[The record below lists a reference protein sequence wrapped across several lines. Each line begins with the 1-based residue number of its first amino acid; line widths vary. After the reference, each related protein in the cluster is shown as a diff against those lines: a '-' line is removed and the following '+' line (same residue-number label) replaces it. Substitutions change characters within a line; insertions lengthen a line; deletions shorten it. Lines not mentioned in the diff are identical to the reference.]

1 MKRYAAKR
9 TVECWVDER
18 LPPERS
24 QRGHEVERNTSRPRI
39 ARSRLARC
47 RLATKRD
54 PAGNSRAEASLS
66 KSSDEPSPSA
76 SDTTAAEWRSQTSP
90 HQRFLTERIA
100 FQSRQQ
106 AGGWIATRL
115 ARSQSPLILHA
126 RRSKLLRPPRI
137 DSWASELACPHHFCR
152 TVAAGTRGVSQ
163 RMVRRGSPVRVRKRA
178 SIYKRV
184 CRGRTCRA
192 GGR

>member
-54 PAGNSRAEASLS
+54 PAGIRGPKPRYALKQEFGRALAIGFGHDGCGVAVTDL
-66 KSSDEPSPSA
+66 SA
-76 SDTTAAEWRSQTSP
+76 SAILDGADRFSEPATSGWVDRDP
-90 HQRFLTERIA
+90 TRAIA
-100 FQSRQQ
+100 
-106 AGGWIATRL
+106 IATDL
-115 ARSQSPLILHA
+115 ARAAVGCTNWISRCGFVLVKQPAEEVAPLDL
-126 RRSKLLRPPRI
+126 
-137 DSWASELACPHHFCR
+137 
-152 TVAAGTRGVSQ
+152 
-163 RMVRRGSPVRVRKRA
+163 
-178 SIYKRV
+178 
-184 CRGRTCRA
+184 
-192 GGR
+192 